1 MAVLLE
7 CTALKGS
14 NKLGVVTPDEDGYYT
29 VPVGAY
35 DIKNSAG
42 YHYDLNSAVKLLEPG
57 SPLQRQIEKG
67 VLYGELGHP
76 KPQEFMGSDGK
87 FNRDAFFQRL
97 YKVEEDRCAVHFG
110 EVWIDRNFRDHSGRT
125 VCAVM
130 AKVKPQGPLS
140 QMVEQALQNPKS
152 NCYFS
157 VRSITMDDQLRR
169 VKYSK
174 AIITWDFVIEGGIEI
189 ANKYDSPA
197 LESFDA
203 IPLTPDVLWRAI
215 DSAAEL
221 MKEDVACAA
230 SMESAH
236 ASFEA
241 LATELNW
248 TAETKKETPSYYSW

>member
-14 NKLGVVTPDEDGYYT
+14 NKLGVLEPDKDGYYT

-35 DIKNSAG
+35 DTKNSAG
-42 YHYDLNSAVKLLEPG
+42 YHYDLNSAAELLKPG
-57 SPLQRQIEKG
+57 SSLQRQIEKG

-76 KPQEFMGSDGK
+76 KPQDFMTSDGK
-87 FNRDAFFQRL
+87 FDRNRFFQRL
-97 YKVEEDRCAVHFG
+97 YRVEEDRCAVHFG
-110 EVWIDRNFRDHSGRT
+110 KVWVDRNFRDHNGRV

-130 AKVKPQGPLS
+130 AKVRPQGPMS
-140 QMVEQALQNPKS
+140 QMVAQALTNPKS

-157 VRSITMDDQLRR
+157 VRSVTMDDQLRR

-197 LESFDA
+197 LESFESMA
-203 IPLTPDVLWRAI
+203 LTPDMLWSTMEAVSDI
-215 DSAAEL
+215 MADETI
-221 MKEDVACAA
+221 EVAG
-230 SMESAH
+230 MESIQV
-236 ASFEA
+236 SLES

-248 TAETKKETPSYYSW
+248 TKTTKKEIPSYYEW